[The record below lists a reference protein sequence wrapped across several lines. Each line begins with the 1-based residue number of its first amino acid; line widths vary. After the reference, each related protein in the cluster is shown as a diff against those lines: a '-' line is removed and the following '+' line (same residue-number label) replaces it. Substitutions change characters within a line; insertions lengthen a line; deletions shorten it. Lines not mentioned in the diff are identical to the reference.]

1 MKFLDNTLSTEQID
15 LFKQYWDSNLD
26 RRYVNWKIG
35 DEVLDHR
42 MLVRPNPV
50 LWKIITDIV
59 SKDFSSTVEIWSALQ
74 SQRFAHHIHV
84 DDYGVEKY
92 PDVPMYTYIFAL
104 DTVPEFKTI
113 VWKEVVKSNA
123 DMPNYLK
130 LWNLKKQNTPKISNI
145 SQAQDLEHT
154 YDDNAKDYLCD
165 YLTLDGVF
173 AYQAGSGVLFNGRQ
187 LHCTSNWLKY
197 KKFNSRELL
206 QIHVVSHDLKT
217 SLT

>member
-1 MKFLDNTLSTEQID
+1 MKFLDNTLSTEQIN
-15 LFKQYWDSNLD
+15 LFKQYWDNNLD

-42 MLVRPNPV
+42 MLVKSDPV

-59 SKDFSSTVEIWSALQ
+59 SKDFLDVVEIWSALQ
-74 SQRFAHHIHV
+74 SQKFAHHIHV
-84 DDYGVEKY
+84 DDYGAEKY
-92 PDVPMYTYIFAL
+92 PDIPMYTYIFAL

-113 VWKEVVKSNA
+113 VWKEIVKSNA
-123 DMPNYLK
+123 DIPNYLK
-130 LWNLKKQNTPKISNI
+130 LWNLKRHKLAKTSSIS
-145 SQAQDLEHT
+145 AEQDLEHT
-154 YDDNAKDYLCD
+154 YDENAQAYLCD
-165 YLTLDGVF
+165 YLQLDGIF
-173 AYQAGSGVLFNGRQ
+173 EYQSGSGVLFNGRQ

-206 QIHVVSHDLKT
+206 QVHVISHNLKT